1 MERRQVREESH
12 HSKCYE
18 HRVSFT
24 CSSSPPCTHTHTLC
38 MLSSQPVFQISAHTL
53 NKTRILPSV
62 NTQADTSMCNT
73 HTHTHTITHLF
84 IWKPSNAAEP
94 AFYGLH
100 NTASEMLLSPYHLI
114 VSPPSSYPPFTFL
127 FITFTL
133 QSSISSYIPPTP
145 FPLSAVFPFFPHF
158 CHYFPAAWKL
168 NCDPSCCSILG
179 ALTWECISI
188 HCGVYI
194 WLSVFH
200 VCDWLPVIR
209 EVHPG
214 HWLSVFTFC
223 VIPEVQ
229 DSMLLVLPR
238 KQMYGMN

>member
-24 CSSSPPCTHTHTLC
+24 CSSSPPCTDTHTLC

-73 HTHTHTITHLF
+73 HTHTHNNTPLYLKTFKCCWASFLWASQHSEWDAVVSIPFNSLPTLF
-84 IWKPSNAAEP
+84 I
-94 AFYGLH
+94 
-100 NTASEMLLSPYHLI
+100 ASLYISFYHLHPTI
-114 VSPPSSYPPFTFL
+114 IHFLLYTSRVLSSL
-127 FITFTL
+127 C
-133 QSSISSYIPPTP
+133 S
-145 FPLSAVFPFFPHF
+145 VFPFFPHF

-194 WLSVFH
+194 WPLSFMCVTDYQSSEK
-200 VCDWLPVIR
+200 CI
-209 EVHPG
+209 
-214 HWLSVFTFC
+214 LSAGQYAAGST
-223 VIPEVQ
+223 
-229 DSMLLVLPR
+229 
-238 KQMYGMN
+238 